1 MALLWA
7 DGFDH
12 YGGITARLLDRV
24 YSSIEGVTLSTSSAR
39 TGSYAARVQVLQ
51 NNSGMRRV
59 LPYETDMV
67 GLAYAFNV
75 QALPTD
81 NRSMCLCQMLS
92 KTNAP
97 LMTVSV
103 YSTGALAVRIGG
115 WTGTIV
121 AESGPEIIMPNS
133 YQHFEIAVNGSNL
146 EIRINGVTY
155 LNMTDLALS
164 AQIAQIMVA
173 GCYGYPK
180 TGAVL
185 TDMFVDDVV
194 CWDDTGPQFNTWVGD
209 KKVYLS
215 MPDEDGP
222 DQDWTPSTGSNAW
235 PILDNVPPVDSQYV
249 TATEAADRVSV
260 GIAPFNT
267 DIVSIAGV
275 YVVGRV
281 WKTDAGNAKIS
292 IDMVSGSEES
302 DPVSIPVT
310 NAPVWYGRA
319 FEADPN
325 TGMPWTVAGIND
337 SLVRI
342 ERIE

>member
-24 YSSIEGVTLSTSSAR
+24 YSSIEGVTLSTTAR
-39 TGSYAARVQVLQ
+39 TGSYSARVQVAQ

-67 GLAYAFNV
+67 GLAFSFNV
-75 QALPTD
+75 DELPTD
-81 NRSMCLCQMLS
+81 TRSMALCQMLT
-92 KTNAP
+92 KTNSI
-97 LMTVSV
+97 LLTVSV
-103 YSTGALAVRIGG
+103 FPTGAIAVRSGG
-115 WTGTIV
+115 WTGTIL
-121 AESGPEIIMPNS
+121 AETGPEIVMPNS
-133 YQHFEIAVNGSNL
+133 YQHFEIAINGSNL
-146 EIRINGVTY
+146 EIRVNGVTY
-155 LNMTDLALS
+155 LNITDLALTS
-164 AQIAQIMVA
+164 PIGQVMVA
-173 GCYGYPK
+173 GCYGFPK
-180 TGAVL
+180 TGAVGVY
-185 TDMFVDDVV
+185 MYVDDLV
-194 CWDDTGPQFNTWVGD
+194 CWDDTGASFNTWVGD
-209 KKVYLS
+209 KKVYLR

-235 PILDNVPPVDSQYV
+235 PILDNVPPVDSEYV
-249 TATEAADRVSV
+249 TATEAGDRVSV
-260 GIAPFNT
+260 GIDAFNT
-267 DIVSIAGV
+267 DIVAIAGV

-292 IDMVSGSEES
+292 IDMVSGSEET

-319 FEADPN
+319 FEVDPN
-325 TGMPWTVAGIND
+325 TGMPWTVSGIND
-337 SLVRI
+337 ALVRI